1 MGEGVVMPKNARL
14 ESVDGL
20 FSGPLS
26 LARAAHILRLPVH
39 VVQEALYS
47 GELPAV
53 ERHGELHVDG
63 PVLLAS
69 FRTPIAPTRRIR

>member
-1 MGEGVVMPKNARL
+1 MPQETRR
-14 ESVDGL
+14 ESFDGL

-39 VVQEALYS
+39 VVQEALHS

-69 FRTPIAPTRRIR
+69 FRTPIGPTGRTR